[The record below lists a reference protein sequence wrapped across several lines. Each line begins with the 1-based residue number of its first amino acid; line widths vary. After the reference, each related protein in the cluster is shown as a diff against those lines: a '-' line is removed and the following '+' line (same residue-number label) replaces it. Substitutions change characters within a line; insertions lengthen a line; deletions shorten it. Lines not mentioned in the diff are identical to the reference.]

1 VKRFFR
7 RLSLRIDRLLQRIT
21 NHPFRLLL
29 YLEWLLLSIVI
40 FVDIPWDEILP
51 SVKPLVGSSFEPS
64 IPNYW
69 LLTLILIIIFGL
81 MGLRLPTGSKRKK
94 WFYTVSQF
102 VIILLAVIFTGWS
115 DFTTP
120 YVIILIRSCLIFP
133 RKEQL
138 IVGILSLICFIISI
152 DTQSLKEG
160 FLSSGNLSL
169 QQINTSIIF
178 IILSSTLNVAIIF
191 IFVLALVDAFIKERQ
206 SRQQLKIAHNQ
217 LRIYSLKIQDQVVLE
232 ERNRIAREI
241 HDSVGHALTAQTIQL
256 ESALLFCHSDAN
268 KTQKYIEVSRELAID
283 ALNEIRKSISTL
295 RAELLQGK
303 SLVETINLLIENFY
317 KITNIRANLSV
328 NLRQSLDTDVNI
340 AIYRIVQEA
349 LTNISKH
356 SNATTVDIILE
367 KQIESIRLR
376 VEDNGQGFNTEQNT
390 TGFGLQGINE
400 RVRALGGR
408 FLINSTL
415 GTGCKIIVDIPLP
428 KYDFSEE

>member
-1 VKRFFR
+1 MKRF
-7 RLSLRIDRLLQRIT
+7 LRKLTLKIDKLLQRTT

-40 FVDIPWDEILP
+40 LVDIPWDEILP
-51 SVKPLVGSSFEPS
+51 SVKPLVGSSFKPL

-69 LLTLILIIIFGL
+69 LLTLVLILIFGL
-81 MGLRLPTGSKRKK
+81 MGLRLPTVSTKIK
-94 WFYTVSQF
+94 WLYTISQF
-102 VIILLAVIFTGWS
+102 VIILLAYILTGWS

-138 IVGILSLICFIISI
+138 IIGLLSLICFIISI
-152 DTQSLKEG
+152 DIQSLKEG
-160 FLSSGNLSL
+160 FLSSGNLSP
-169 QQINTSIIF
+169 QEINRSVIYIVF
-178 IILSSTLNVAIIF
+178 SATLNVAIIF
-191 IFVLALVDAFIKERQ
+191 AFVLSLVDAFVKERQ

-217 LRIYSLKIQDQVVLE
+217 LRIYSLKIQDQAILE

-303 SLVETINLLIENFY
+303 SLAETINLLIENFD
-317 KITNIRANLSV
+317 KITNIKANLSI
-328 NLRQSLDTDVNI
+328 NIRQSLNTDINI

-367 KQIESIRLR
+367 NKIECIRLQI
-376 VEDNGQGFNTEQNT
+376 EDNGQGFNTEQNT

-400 RVRALGGR
+400 RVRTLGGR
-408 FLINSTL
+408 FIVNSTL
-415 GTGCKIIVDIPLP
+415 GTGCKIIVDIPLS
-428 KYDFSEE
+428 KFDFSEE

>member
-1 VKRFFR
+1 MKRFFR
-7 RLSLRIDRLLQRIT
+7 RLSLKIDKLLQRIT

-51 SVKPLVGSSFEPS
+51 SIKPLVGSSFEPS
-64 IPNYW
+64 IPYYW
-69 LLTLILIIIFGL
+69 LLTLILIVIFGL
-81 MGLRLPTGSKRKK
+81 MGLRLPTGSKKQK
-94 WFYTVSQF
+94 WFYTASQF

-160 FLSSGNLSL
+160 FISSGNLSL
-169 QQINTSIIF
+169 QQINTSIIYIVF
-178 IILSSTLNVAIIF
+178 SATLNVAIIF
-191 IFVLALVDAFIKERQ
+191 VFILGLVDALIKERQ

-217 LRIYSLKIQDQVVLE
+217 LRIYSLKIQDQAVLE

-303 SLVETINLLIENFY
+303 SLAETINLLIENFY
-317 KITNIRANLSV
+317 KITNIKANLSM
-328 NLRQSLDTDVNI
+328 NIRQSLETDVNI

-367 KQIESIRLR
+367 QEIESIQLR
-376 VEDNGQGFNTEQNT
+376 IEDNGQGFNIEQNT
-390 TGFGLQGINE
+390 TGFGLQGMNE

-408 FLINSTL
+408 FMINSTL

-428 KYDFSEE
+428 KFDFSEE

>member
-1 VKRFFR
+1 MKRFFR
-7 RLSLRIDRLLQRIT
+7 RLSLRIDKLLQRIT

-51 SVKPLVGSSFEPS
+51 SVQPLVGSSFKPS
-64 IPNYW
+64 IPYYW
-69 LLTLILIIIFGL
+69 LLTLILILFFGL
-81 MGLRLPTGSKRKK
+81 MGLRLPTGSKKRK
-94 WFYTVSQF
+94 WFYTISQL
-102 VIILLAVIFTGWS
+102 VIILLGYILTGWS

-133 RKEQL
+133 KKEQL

-160 FLSSGNLSL
+160 FLSSGNLSP
-169 QQINTSIIF
+169 QEINRSVIYIVF
-178 IILSSTLNVAIIF
+178 SATLNVAIIF
-191 IFVLALVDAFIKERQ
+191 AFVLALIDAFIKERQ

-217 LRIYSLKIQDQVVLE
+217 LRIYSLKIQDQAILE

-295 RAELLQGK
+295 RTELLQGK
-303 SLVETINLLIENFY
+303 SLTETINLLIENFY
-317 KITNIRANLSV
+317 KITNIRANLFI
-328 NLRQSLDTDVNI
+328 NIRQPLKTDINI
-340 AIYRIVQEA
+340 AIYRIIQES

-367 KQIESIRLR
+367 QQIECIHLR
-376 VEDNGQGFNTEQNT
+376 IEDNGQGFNKSENT
-390 TGFGLQGINE
+390 TGFGLQGIDE

-408 FLINSTL
+408 FIVNSTL
-415 GTGCKIIVDIPLP
+415 ETGCKIIVDIPLSEF
-428 KYDFSEE
+428 DFSE